1 MMQTALAADIPSA
14 KINDLMIIGA
24 DSLSESIS
32 IYYQYEAPN
41 TVAEAGT
48 YKIIRI
54 PWRNELST
62 DNALTY
68 ENRTYP
74 VKNLYDIDTTFEEV
88 SMIIPNG
95 YVLAEIP
102 QSVNYSNSSADYAFS
117 VMVKEK
123 DGLTLLTAKRKFIK
137 KKTFIEPNEYQEY
150 KVFYSKAVRE
160 DRRQLLLKKVE

>member
-1 MMQTALAADIPSA
+1 
-14 KINDLMIIGA
+14 MIIGA
-24 DSLSESIS
+24 DSLSENMSM
-32 IYYQYEAPN
+32 YYTYEAPN
-41 TVAEAGT
+41 SVAEAGT

-68 ENRTYP
+68 EHRTYP
-74 VKNLYDIDTTFEEV
+74 VKNLYDVDTTYEEV
-88 SMIIPNG
+88 SMIIPKG

-102 QSVNYSNSSADYAFS
+102 QSVNYVNPSAEYAFS

-123 DGLTLLTAKRKFIK
+123 DGLTLLTASRTFIK
-137 KKTFIEPNEYQEY
+137 KKTFIEPKEYQEY
-150 KVFYSKAVRE
+150 KAFYSKAVRE